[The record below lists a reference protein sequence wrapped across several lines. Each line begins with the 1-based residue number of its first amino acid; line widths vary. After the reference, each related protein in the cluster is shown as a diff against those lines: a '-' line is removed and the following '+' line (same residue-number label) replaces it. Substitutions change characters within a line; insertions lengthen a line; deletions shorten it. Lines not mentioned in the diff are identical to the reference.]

1 MLRWL
6 AAVLVVVGMAIA
18 AVIGVR
24 FLMPVPEGESGDQ
37 QAAVQIG
44 GPFTLTDQTGKQVTE
59 QDYRGRYLLVY
70 FGYTFCPDLC
80 PLGLQTI
87 ATAMED
93 LPPEVR
99 AQVVPL
105 FITVDPARD
114 TVPVM
119 RDYVAQFGPELVG
132 LTGSEAEIDQAVR
145 AYRVY
150 AHKSDAPAPDGNY
163 LVDHSVFTFLM
174 DRDGRYLTHFGHDV
188 TPEEMSKRIA
198 ELVGTG

>member
-24 FLMPVPEGESGDQ
+24 FLMPAAGKANSGDQ

-59 QDYRGRYLLVY
+59 QDYRGRYMLVY

-87 ATAMED
+87 AAAMDD
-93 LPPEVR
+93 LPPELQDAGGAAVHHR
-99 AQVVPL
+99 RPG
-105 FITVDPARD
+105 ARH
-114 TVPVM
+114 
-119 RDYVAQFGPELVG
+119 G
-132 LTGSEAEIDQAVR
+132 
-145 AYRVY
+145 
-150 AHKSDAPAPDGNY
+150 
-163 LVDHSVFTFLM
+163 
-174 DRDGRYLTHFGHDV
+174 GR
-188 TPEEMSKRIA
+188 
-198 ELVGTG
+198 

>member
-24 FLMPVPEGESGDQ
+24 FLMPVPEGKSGDQ

-80 PLGLQTI
+80 PLGLSHRRRHGGP
-87 ATAMED
+87 AAGGPGAGGAAVHHRRPGARHGAGD
-93 LPPEVR
+93 ARLCGPVR
-99 AQVVPL
+99 PGAG
-105 FITVDPARD
+105 
-114 TVPVM
+114 
-119 RDYVAQFGPELVG
+119 GPDRQR
-132 LTGSEAEIDQAVR
+132 AEIDQAVR

-150 AHKSDAPAPDGNY
+150 ARKSDAPAPDGNY